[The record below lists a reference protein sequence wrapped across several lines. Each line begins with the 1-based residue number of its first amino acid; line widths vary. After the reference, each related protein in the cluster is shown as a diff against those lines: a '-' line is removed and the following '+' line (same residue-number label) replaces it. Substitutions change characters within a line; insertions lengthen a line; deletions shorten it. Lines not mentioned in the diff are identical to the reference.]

1 MPPPHTPTQNSTQK
15 NQEKCLRKILVT
27 PHITNKELIKTNKQ
41 RKSIKKWAKDMNWHY
56 IGTKIY
62 MKKGLKSF
70 IRNMQIKTTLRYNF
84 HLKDGQ
90 KSRNSVASS

>member
-1 MPPPHTPTQNSTQK
+1 MFEK
-15 NQEKCLRKILVT
+15 NIGYSPYHQQRA
-27 PHITNKELIKTNKQ
+27 NQNKQ

-62 MKKGLKSF
+62 MKRGLKSF

-90 KSRNSVASS
+90 KSRNSVAYS